1 MSKKAKLIYI
11 IGAAAIGVLTV
22 LTALFALMSVGVID
36 GRQKTVLFSSGSAT
50 FTYDGKGH
58 VSSEWEIKDGEL
70 KEGHT
75 AKVTVTG
82 IQTDVGQSV
91 NNIAAVI
98 LDSNGAD
105 VTSDYVVQYA
115 PGTITVIKRAITIKT
130 FDKSKVYDGTPLT
143 CKEYEISQGNLAENQ
158 IVDCNVSGSIVGVG
172 TKENSV
178 SAIVRDADGNDKT
191 DNYEISYVLGSLSVT
206 ERPITIVSGSKS
218 KIYDG
223 TPLTCEDYEIKSGE
237 VISIH
242 TIEYKSDSSVT
253 DAGETENRAIVK
265 IVDGDGVD
273 VSGNYSVEIVCGKLS
288 VEKRRL
294 SVVSADATKTYDGMP
309 LIKEECR
316 VSDDT
321 PLVDGETLS
330 SDRYSSVTDAGV
342 YENKF
347 SVAVTDGNGLVK
359 TADYE
364 IEFTYGTLKIIPLTI
379 TVTTPTKHRVYNG
392 QPLTCDDYSF
402 KSDNKILDIHDYTV
416 QKTGEI
422 TDVGSVENTAKIEVT
437 EKSTGCDVSANY
449 EFDYMFGDLIVTP
462 RPLAVQSKNA
472 EKYYDGTELTCDEWE
487 IATKTQPVEGHTVS
501 VKVVGKRLSVGQD
514 PNTIAEVSVTDENGN
529 DVTFNYEVTKIPGV
543 LAVKDDSGSGSG
555 SGSDSGSGSGSGG
568 AGATGNF
575 SKPDNS
581 NSQPVLIV
589 KSDCSGKLYFRYES
603 AGNYTGNGWTA
614 ANEFTDRIDGYS
626 LNYLPSLLCY
636 GKINAQNAS
645 IKNLGNEYVLP
656 YFAILG
662 GGTCASQTSDV
673 RYRGE
678 APSDYT
684 VSYFPYEK
692 VSAKLSSLNAASG
705 SYAAIEARYRKF
717 VYANYLQIPDSTKVF
732 LSKIITEQGF
742 RKDDANIIDKVAS
755 YIQTSAEYNLD
766 FNEEL
771 NRQKDVVVAF
781 LADYKEGICQHYASA
796 GTMMFRALGIP
807 ARYVGGYVSDVEK
820 EKEKTITTKQA
831 HAWVEVYLDGIGW
844 FPVEVTGGGPGGG
857 SGGSGGSGGGSGG
870 EEDADKPLTKLTV
883 TPVTTYVKYNGLT
896 VKPVNDVRGLTS
908 FLQKNPGYRYEVE
921 VSGEYRNVGIYET
934 SISSFKLFDAD
945 GNDVTEKYD
954 IKLNTGTLQIYCSE
968 ITISTGS
975 LSQVYNGQALKS
987 EDLPKVSGDL
997 MYGHRF
1003 EILKTTIS
1011 RKNVG
1016 TSRNAATIKIVDA
1029 DGNDVTYMYF
1039 INKDFGTLTVTPR
1052 EITITARSVK
1062 RAYDGT
1068 KLTCNEYDV
1077 DGEIVDGETLK
1088 VTISGEQQK
1097 VGSCSNV
1104 VTSVSIIDKSGKSV
1118 SKNYVIKC
1126 VDGTLTVTK

>member
-22 LTALFALMSVGVID
+22 LTALFALISVGVID

-143 CKEYEISQGNLAENQ
+143 CKEYEISQGELAENQ

-242 TIEYKSDSSVT
+242 TIEYKSVSSVT
-253 DAGETENRAIVK
+253 DAGETENRAIAK

-294 SVVSADATKTYDGMP
+294 SVVSADATKTYDGKP

-379 TVTTPTKHRVYNG
+379 TVTTLTKHRSYNG
-392 QPLTCDDYSF
+392 QPLTSDDYSF

-437 EKSTGCDVSANY
+437 EKSTGRDVSANY

-462 RPLAVQSKNA
+462 RALAVQSKNA
-472 EKYYDGTELTCDEWE
+472 EKYYDGTELTCEEWE
-487 IATKTQPVEGHTVS
+487 IVSGTPPVEGHTVS

-543 LAVKDDSGSGSG
+543 LAVKDNSGSGSG
-555 SGSDSGSGSGSGG
+555 SGSESGSGG

-581 NSQPVLIV
+581 NPQPVLIV

-732 LSKIITEQGF
+732 LSKIIAEQGF

-857 SGGSGGSGGGSGG
+857 SGGSGGSGG

-908 FLQKNPGYRYEVE
+908 FLQKNSGYRYEVE

-954 IKLNTGTLQIYCSE
+954 IKLNTGTLQIYCGE

-1016 TSRNAATIKIVDA
+1016 TSRNVATIKIVDA

-1068 KLTCNEYDV
+1068 KLTCNEYEI
-1077 DGEIVDGETLK
+1077 DGEIVDGETLE

-1104 VTSVSIIDKSGKSV
+1104 VTSVSIKDKSGKSV

>member
-402 KSDNKILDIHDYTV
+402 KSDNKILDIHD
-416 QKTGEI
+416 
-422 TDVGSVENTAKIEVT
+422 
-437 EKSTGCDVSANY
+437 
-449 EFDYMFGDLIVTP
+449 
-462 RPLAVQSKNA
+462 
-472 EKYYDGTELTCDEWE
+472 
-487 IATKTQPVEGHTVS
+487 
-501 VKVVGKRLSVGQD
+501 
-514 PNTIAEVSVTDENGN
+514 
-529 DVTFNYEVTKIPGV
+529 
-543 LAVKDDSGSGSG
+543 
-555 SGSDSGSGSGSGG
+555 
-568 AGATGNF
+568 
-575 SKPDNS
+575 
-581 NSQPVLIV
+581 
-589 KSDCSGKLYFRYES
+589 
-603 AGNYTGNGWTA
+603 
-614 ANEFTDRIDGYS
+614 
-626 LNYLPSLLCY
+626 
-636 GKINAQNAS
+636 
-645 IKNLGNEYVLP
+645 
-656 YFAILG
+656 
-662 GGTCASQTSDV
+662 
-673 RYRGE
+673 
-678 APSDYT
+678 
-684 VSYFPYEK
+684 
-692 VSAKLSSLNAASG
+692 
-705 SYAAIEARYRKF
+705 
-717 VYANYLQIPDSTKVF
+717 
-732 LSKIITEQGF
+732 
-742 RKDDANIIDKVAS
+742 
-755 YIQTSAEYNLD
+755 
-766 FNEEL
+766 
-771 NRQKDVVVAF
+771 
-781 LADYKEGICQHYASA
+781 
-796 GTMMFRALGIP
+796 
-807 ARYVGGYVSDVEK
+807 
-820 EKEKTITTKQA
+820 
-831 HAWVEVYLDGIGW
+831 
-844 FPVEVTGGGPGGG
+844 
-857 SGGSGGSGGGSGG
+857 
-870 EEDADKPLTKLTV
+870 
-883 TPVTTYVKYNGLT
+883 
-896 VKPVNDVRGLTS
+896 
-908 FLQKNPGYRYEVE
+908 
-921 VSGEYRNVGIYET
+921 
-934 SISSFKLFDAD
+934 
-945 GNDVTEKYD
+945 
-954 IKLNTGTLQIYCSE
+954 
-968 ITISTGS
+968 
-975 LSQVYNGQALKS
+975 
-987 EDLPKVSGDL
+987 
-997 MYGHRF
+997 
-1003 EILKTTIS
+1003 
-1011 RKNVG
+1011 
-1016 TSRNAATIKIVDA
+1016 
-1029 DGNDVTYMYF
+1029 
-1039 INKDFGTLTVTPR
+1039 
-1052 EITITARSVK
+1052 
-1062 RAYDGT
+1062 
-1068 KLTCNEYDV
+1068 
-1077 DGEIVDGETLK
+1077 
-1088 VTISGEQQK
+1088 
-1097 VGSCSNV
+1097 
-1104 VTSVSIIDKSGKSV
+1104 
-1118 SKNYVIKC
+1118 
-1126 VDGTLTVTK
+1126 

>member
-1 MSKKAKLIYI
+1 
-11 IGAAAIGVLTV
+11 
-22 LTALFALMSVGVID
+22 MSVI
-36 GRQKTVLFSSGSAT
+36 SADASK
-50 FTYDGKGH
+50 TYDGK
-58 VSSEWEIKDGEL
+58 
-70 KEGHT
+70 
-75 AKVTVTG
+75 
-82 IQTDVGQSV
+82 
-91 NNIAAVI
+91 
-98 LDSNGAD
+98 
-105 VTSDYVVQYA
+105 
-115 PGTITVIKRAITIKT
+115 
-130 FDKSKVYDGTPLT
+130 
-143 CKEYEISQGNLAENQ
+143 
-158 IVDCNVSGSIVGVG
+158 
-172 TKENSV
+172 
-178 SAIVRDADGNDKT
+178 
-191 DNYEISYVLGSLSVT
+191 
-206 ERPITIVSGSKS
+206 
-218 KIYDG
+218 
-223 TPLTCEDYEIKSGE
+223 
-237 VISIH
+237 
-242 TIEYKSDSSVT
+242 
-253 DAGETENRAIVK
+253 
-265 IVDGDGVD
+265 
-273 VSGNYSVEIVCGKLS
+273 
-288 VEKRRL
+288 
-294 SVVSADATKTYDGMP
+294 P

-347 SVAVTDGNGLVK
+347 SVVITDGNGLVK

-422 TDVGSVENTAKIEVT
+422 TDVGTVENTAKIKVT
-437 EKSTGCDVSANY
+437 EKSTGRDVSANY

-543 LAVKDDSGSGSG
+543 LAVKDDSGSGSE
-555 SGSDSGSGSGSGG
+555 SGSGG
-568 AGATGNF
+568 AGAAGNF

-581 NSQPVLIV
+581 NPQPVLIV
-589 KSDCSGKLYFRYES
+589 KSDYSGKLYFRYES
-603 AGNYTGNGWTA
+603 AGNYMGNGWTA
-614 ANEFTDRIDGYS
+614 ANEFTDRVDGYS
-626 LNYLPSLLCY
+626 LNYLPSLLCN
-636 GKINAQNAS
+636 GKINAQSAS

-692 VSAKLSSLNAASG
+692 VSAILSSLNAASG
-705 SYAAIEARYRKF
+705 SYAVIEGRYREF
-717 VYANYLQIPDSTKVF
+717 VYENYLQIPDSTKVF

-820 EKEKTITTKQA
+820 EKEKTVTTAQA

-844 FPVEVTGGGPGGG
+844 LPVEVTGGGPGGG
-857 SGGSGGSGGGSGG
+857 SGGSGGGSGGSGGGSGGSGGGSGG

-987 EDLPKVSGDL
+987 EDSPKVSGDL

-1104 VTSVSIIDKSGKSV
+1104 VTSVSIMDKSGKSV